1 MRPHFPPPPPPMYR
15 PPPYHPPPPP
25 YRPPSP
31 PPPPPPPLPPDA
43 VVDDQSPGPP
53 RCYFCGRRFPERD
66 AQKTEYAV
74 GPGQRI
80 RVLICPRCH
89 GQKQRG
95 EGQFAGS
102 GWEGLGGCLSM
113 VVFAGA
119 VLFVLFALVLPNI
132 R

>member
-95 EGQFAGS
+95 EGQFAGAT
-102 GWEGLGGCLSM
+102 GLITSNFFVDDQLG
-113 VVFAGA
+113 VVDNHFG
-119 VLFVLFALVLPNI
+119 VLLLP
-132 R
+132 